1 MAESRGRIR
10 FALLAQSAIQHD
22 SVFSML
28 GAGWTRLQTP
38 LLPQIIGLTAV
49 AQADDVPD
57 GGLIVVDVLAP
68 DGEKLATSETLVI
81 VTPGPAN
88 VTALLIQLPIEIRD
102 EGRYKVRFSGS
113 VEDWQIDFTIG
124 LVTSGRQ

>member
-1 MAESRGRIR
+1 M
-10 FALLAQSAIQHD
+10 AQSAIQHD